1 MDNDEKIE
9 KTEAEWRQT
18 LTPEQYHVLRQAGT
32 ERAFTGQYWNHK
44 GNGVYACAGCGQELF
59 DSNTKFESG
68 CGWPS
73 FFAALD
79 PDKIEFIED
88 KSFGMRRVE
97 VRCRR
102 CGGHLGHI
110 FDDAPQTPTG
120 QRFCI
125 NSVSIDFKEKTAT
138 GT

>member
-9 KTEAEWRQT
+9 KTEEEWRQT

-32 ERAFTGQYWNHK
+32 ERAFTGKYWNHK
-44 GNGVYACAGCGQELF
+44 GNGVYACAGCEQELF
-59 DSNTKFESG
+59 DSDTKFESG

-125 NSVSIDFKEKTAT
+125 NSVSIDFKEKATAVT
-138 GT
+138 